1 MPSMVGDALTTLE
14 GWYPASSPIDIEA
27 LPPEETS
34 IDRPCAGAEHRHTN
48 GKDREED
55 VNPRALP
62 PWRIER
68 QRNPDLVQGSEGSHY
83 RRPQSGKQKDSR
95 YSRNRVWRKG
105 DRLRRRS
112 RDTGDPEVD

>member
-1 MPSMVGDALTTLE
+1 MVGDARTTLE
-14 GWYPASSPIDIEA
+14 ECSPASSPIYIEA

-55 VNPRALP
+55 VNPRVLP
-62 PWRIER
+62 PWRIDQ

-83 RRPQSGKQKDSR
+83 RRPQTGKQKDSR
-95 YSRNRVWRKG
+95 YNRKRVLCKG

-112 RDTGDPEVD
+112 RETGDPEVD

>member
-1 MPSMVGDALTTLE
+1 MVGDALTTLE
-14 GWYPASSPIDIEA
+14 GWYPASSPITIEA

-55 VNPRALP
+55 VSPRVLP
-62 PWRIER
+62 PWRRQR
-68 QRNPDLVQGSEGSHY
+68 QRNPDLVQGSEGSYY
-83 RRPQSGKQKDSR
+83 RRPQTGKQKDSS
-95 YSRNRVWRKG
+95 YSRNQVLCEG

-112 RDTGDPEVD
+112 RETGDREID